1 MPPESWLVLTVAGA
15 FLLLGIAGS
24 PLAWV
29 LLYHRRLRSE
39 EVMDKRC
46 RKLADE
52 LRGLE
57 NRLTRLEATDPADT
71 KSRGLIRAGSSGSRG
86 ALRIDSAKGLGSV
99 RADHPSE
106 PRLIAVP
113 NLEAIPQDRDLT
125 VSGLKERHAAIWA
138 LADSGSAPEVIARAT
153 GQPIGQIELILGLRR
168 QIDGTRVQSSH
179 SSSHASST
187 P

>member
-29 LLYHRRLRSE
+29 LLYHRRSRSE
-39 EVMDKRC
+39 EIMDKRC

-52 LRGLE
+52 LRGFE
-57 NRLTRLEATDPADT
+57 TRLARLEAAEPDDT
-71 KSRGLIRAGSSGSRG
+71 KRRGLIRAGSSGSRG
-86 ALRIDSAKGLGSV
+86 TLRVDSANGPGFGRTDL
-99 RADHPSE
+99 PSE

-113 NLEAIPQDRDLT
+113 NLEAAPQDRDIT

-168 QIDGTRVQSSH
+168 QIDGTRAQSSH
-179 SSSHASST
+179 SSAHA
-187 P
+187 